1 MIDRN
6 STGTTTPVPT
16 ASTTAATVRAPRRRK
31 QSASLQSSPGIR
43 IHSKSLR
50 TLVHL
55 ILAGIALTAF
65 APFLIIV
72 SSSLTSE
79 QSLVVDGFAI
89 WPRGVDTTAYQL
101 IFERPER
108 LYSAYRVTIFVS
120 VLGTFLALL
129 FMSMIAYPMSR
140 PQFRY
145 RRFFN
150 LFVLIPMLFNGGI
163 VPYYILVT
171 QYLGLRNTLTIL
183 FLPPMIS
190 FYQIILLRAFFVQ
203 IPNEMFDAARA
214 DGAGEWRILFTI
226 VVHLAKPAIATMALM
241 TFLSYW
247 NNWTTALY
255 FIDQWELYP
264 LQYLLNQ
271 LMRDAEALA
280 LEPQVGGQALPTNAV
295 RMAMAVLATGPAAAI
310 FLAFQKYLVQ
320 GITLGSLK

>member
-1 MIDRN
+1 MIDRS
-6 STGTTTPVPT
+6 STSTTTPAPT
-16 ASTTAATVRAPRRRK
+16 ASTTAATVRKPRRQK
-31 QSASLQSSPGIR
+31 ESASLQGSPGVR

-55 ILAGIALTAF
+55 ILAGIALTAL

-89 WPRGVDTTAYQL
+89 WPRAFDTTAYQL

-108 LYSAYRVTIFVS
+108 LYSAYSVTVYVS
-120 VLGTFLALL
+120 LFGTVLALL

-241 TFLSYW
+241 TFLGYW

-264 LQYLLNQ
+264 LQYLLHQ

-280 LEPQVGGQALPTNAV
+280 LEPQLGGQALPTNAV